1 MARIEDKRKKPLSF
15 LYVFKFQDGQTRSVK
30 IDLSADALQLEPST
44 TEPPE
49 WAALGFHQCDGCA
62 LDSAKHEH
70 CPVALNL
77 APMVKEFSGRAS
89 NDPAFVCV
97 YTARRDYSKSTSL
110 QDGLSSLF
118 GIVMTTSG
126 CPAMDYLRPLV
137 RYHQP
142 FATMHENVFRTAAM
156 YLLMQF
162 ARKRR
167 SLQPDW
173 EMRRFE
179 KIYTSIHK
187 VNEGIARRLKAA
199 SGMEAP
205 ALALTKL
212 DQSATLVPFLI
223 DELLEELGPVIK
235 KPYLED

>member
-30 IDLSADALQLEPST
+30 IDLKEDTLELAPSAEQ
-44 TEPPE
+44 PPE
-49 WAALGFHQCDGCA
+49 WTALGFHQCEGCL
-62 LDSAKHEH
+62 LDAARHER
-70 CPVALNL
+70 CPVAVNL
-77 APMVKEFSGRAS
+77 APVVREFAGRSS
-89 NDPAFVCV
+89 NDPVFVCV

-126 CPAMDYLRPLV
+126 CPSMDYLRPLV

-167 SLQPDW
+167 SLAPDW
-173 EMRRFE
+173 DMRGFE

-187 VNEGIARRLKAA
+187 VNEGIARRLKDA
-199 SGMEAP
+199 SGMGAP

-212 DQSATLVPFLI
+212 DQAATLVPFLI
-223 DELLEELGPVIK
+223 DELLDELGPVIK

>member
-1 MARIEDKRKKPLSF
+1 MSRIEDRRRRPLSF
-15 LYVFKFQDGQTRSVK
+15 LYVFQFQDGETRSISVELAGDTLQMLPK
-30 IDLSADALQLEPST
+30 HGEAPDWADLSCHKCE
-44 TEPPE
+44 
-49 WAALGFHQCDGCA
+49 GCA
-62 LDSAKHEH
+62 LDPNAHPH
-70 CPVALNL
+70 CPVALNM
-77 APMVKEFSGRAS
+77 APVVREFSGRAS

-118 GIVMTTSG
+118 GIIMTTSG
-126 CPAMDYLRPLV
+126 CPSMDYLRPLV

-142 FATMHENVFRTAAM
+142 FASMHENVFRTAAM

-167 SLQPDW
+167 SLSPDW
-173 EMRRFE
+173 DMRGFD
-179 KIYTSIHK
+179 KIYTGVHR

-199 SGMEAP
+199 SGMDAP

-212 DQSATLVPFLI
+212 DQAATLVPFLI

-235 KPYLED
+235 KPYLEE